1 MDMRAYGIELFDRW
15 TAMWNGELELANR
28 IMAPHFTLRY
38 AQPGAEAYDSIH
50 DPETF
55 ARQIAA
61 FRAAAPGQR
70 FETQGEAVVE
80 IDDRRTGIV
89 ARPYGSRRPV
99 ADGEIAVSGTDIL
112 RVEEGLIVEVWSV
125 SGGTQGRSYY

>member
-1 MDMRAYGIELFDRW
+1 MRAYGIELFDRW
-15 TAMWNGELELANR
+15 TAMWNGELELASR
-28 IMAPHFTLRY
+28 IMAPRFTLRY
-38 AQPGAEAYDSIH
+38 AQPGAEAYDAIH

-80 IDDRRTGIV
+80 IDDRRTGTV

-112 RVEEGLIVEVWSV
+112 RVEDGLIVEVWSV
-125 SGGTQGRSYY
+125 SGGIQGRSYY

>member
-1 MDMRAYGIELFDRW
+1 MGVDMRAYGIELFDRW
-15 TAMWNGELELANR
+15 TAMWNGEVELANR

-55 ARQIAA
+55 AR
-61 FRAAAPGQR
+61 
-70 FETQGEAVVE
+70 
-80 IDDRRTGIV
+80 
-89 ARPYGSRRPV
+89 PYGSRRPV

-112 RVEEGLIVEVWSV
+112 RVGEGLIVEVWSV

>member
-1 MDMRAYGIELFDRW
+1 MRAYGIELFDRW
-15 TAMWNGELELANR
+15 TAMWNGELELASR
-28 IMAPHFTLRY
+28 IMAPRFTLRY
-38 AQPGAEAYDSIH
+38 AQPGAEAYDAIH

-80 IDDRRTGIV
+80 IDDRGTGTV

-112 RVEEGLIVEVWSV
+112 RVEDGLIVEVWSV
-125 SGGTQGRSYY
+125 SGGIQGRSYY